1 MSRIV
6 WRMVRIALLA
16 VSVLGLAATAIP
28 LVPTDTWWIRF
39 LDYPRLQ
46 VAIVMLALLV
56 AVLVAP
62 GRTGTTWLAAA
73 CSLVAI
79 AWNAVL
85 LGPYLAPMVA
95 PWPTPEVEAGRCP
108 ADRRLRV
115 LSVNVQMGNH
125 QDRRLLEMVRRVDPD
140 IAWFQE
146 TNAWWEAE
154 LAPLSDTMPHGV
166 AETQDNYY
174 GIHLFSRLPL
184 EDVEV
189 RYLTNSRNP
198 SAFAT
203 ATLPSGDKARLYAIH
218 PRPPQVGQSTAE
230 RDGQMMAVALE
241 AHDDTLPHVVMGD
254 MNSVP
259 WEEIAARLQ
268 HIGGFRDPRVGRGLF
283 VTWNANR
290 TLLKWPLDHVLPGPR
305 WTLAR
310 LEVLPEFGS
319 DHLPLLAELC
329 LGPEPSERRTV
340 TPAELAAARQTVER
354 GQGKAVQRG
363 ASEPLGA
370 EGPEGDD

>member
-1 MSRIV
+1 MSRVV
-6 WRMVRIALLA
+6 WQVVRIALLV
-16 VSVLGLAATAIP
+16 VSVLLLVATVLPVI
-28 LVPTDTWWIRF
+28 PTDTWWVRF

-46 VAIVMLALLV
+46 LTIVMLPVLV
-56 AVLVAP
+56 AVLITP
-62 GRTGTTWLAAA
+62 GRTRMRWLAAT
-73 CSLVAI
+73 CSVVAI

-85 LGPYLAPMVA
+85 LGPYLVLLVA
-95 PWPTPEVEAGRCP
+95 PWPEPEVGAGQCP

-115 LSVNVQMGNH
+115 LTVNVQMGNH

-154 LAPLSDTMPHGV
+154 LAPLSEMMPHGV
-166 AETQDNYY
+166 AEAQDNYF

-184 EDVEV
+184 EDTAVN
-189 RYLTNSRNP
+189 YLTNSRNP

-203 ATLPSGDKARLYAIH
+203 ATLPSGDKVRLYAIH

-230 RDGQMMAVALE
+230 RDGQIMAVAL
-241 AHDDTLPHVVMGD
+241 AANGDSLPHVVMGD
-254 MNSVP
+254 LNTVP
-259 WEEIAARLQ
+259 WEDIAARLQ
-268 HIGGFRDPRVGRGLF
+268 HIGGFRDPRMGRGLF

-290 TLLKWPLDHVLPGPR
+290 TLPKWPLDHVMPGPR
-305 WTLAR
+305 WSLTR

-329 LGPEPSERRTV
+329 LGPEVSESRV
-340 TPAELAAARQTVER
+340 VSPAEIAAARQTVER
-354 GQGKAVQRG
+354 GQGKAVQSG